1 MMSISS
7 DSRPDESH
15 AAVSLLDQLG
25 VKISHLVA
33 DSRQLKP
40 GDTFLACAGE
50 QYDARNDIPKAIAL
64 GVNAIIWEKK
74 GFFWK
79 PEWNIPNLGITG
91 LRHEAGKIASELYDH
106 PSRHLWLVGITGT
119 NGKTTCSHW
128 YAQAMAALGKK
139 TAVIGTLGHG
149 FPGALHPSGHTTPDA
164 VHLQQ
169 LMAEYLQQG
178 ASSLVMEASSHGL
191 SQGRLTGSEFAVAV
205 LTNLTRDHL
214 DYHDSMD
221 AYAAAKARL
230 FFWKGLQY
238 AVLNLD
244 EVLGVELS
252 QQLAGKDL
260 SIIGYGFRQPH
271 QTTQTA
277 GNLKI
282 LYGSNLQCTTQ
293 HIGFD
298 VAFGKQHASLQCN
311 VTGHY
316 NAYNL
321 LAVLAILLAGNI
333 HLDDAIAA
341 LQQVQP
347 VPGRME
353 KLGGGDQPVVI
364 VDYAHTPDALSEVL
378 TGLRETLAGTR
389 IKKRTRKNQEKLVCV
404 IGCGGD
410 RDRGKRPLIGE
421 IAARLADEV
430 IITSDNPRNEN
441 PDDIIREIMLGTNG
455 KHCSA
460 EVDRTAA
467 IYRAIHGA
475 RKGDIVLIAGKGAE
489 IYQEIQGKKYPFDDR
504 EIVRQ
509 VLHDLTGPELQVQ
522 G

>member
-1 MMSISS
+1 MSAPS
-7 DSRPDESH
+7 DSRLGEE
-15 AAVSLLDQLG
+15 AAAAWLSQLG
-25 VKISHLVA
+25 VKVKQLVA

-40 GDTFLACAGE
+40 GDTFLASAGE

-64 GVNAIIWEKK
+64 GVNAVIWEKK
-74 GFFWK
+74 GFSWK
-79 PEWNIPNLGITG
+79 PEWNIPNLGVSG
-91 LRHEAGKIASELYDH
+91 LRYEAGKIASEVYDH
-106 PSRHLWLVGITGT
+106 PSSHLWLVGITGT

-149 FPGALHPSGHTTPDA
+149 FPGVLHPSGHTTPDA
-164 VHLQQ
+164 VRLQQ

-191 SQGRLTGSEFAVAV
+191 SQDRLTGSKFAVAV

-214 DYHDSMD
+214 DYHESMD

-230 FFWKGLQY
+230 FFWEGLQH

-252 QQLAGKDL
+252 QQLVGKDL
-260 SIIGYGFRQPH
+260 SIIGYGFKQPH
-271 QTTQTA
+271 QTAHTI

-282 LYGSNLQCTTQ
+282 LYGSNLRCTTQ
-293 HIGFD
+293 HTGFD
-298 VAFGKQHASLQCN
+298 IEFGKQRASLQCN

-321 LAVLAILLAGNI
+321 LAVLSTLLASNI
-333 HLDDAIAA
+333 DLDDAVAA
-341 LQQVQP
+341 LQKVYP
-347 VPGRME
+347 IPGRME

-364 VDYAHTPDALSEVL
+364 VDYAHTPGALNEVL
-378 TGLRETLAGTR
+378 IGLRETLAGTR
-389 IKKRTRKNQEKLVCV
+389 IKKRIRKNQEKLICV

-421 IAARLADEV
+421 IASRLADEV

-441 PDDIIREIMLGTNG
+441 PEDIISEIMQGASG

-489 IYQEIQGKKYPFDDR
+489 NYQEIQGKKYPFDDR

-509 VLHDLTGPELQVQ
+509 VLHDLAGLELQVQ

>member
-1 MMSISS
+1 MMSTSS
-7 DSRPDESH
+7 DSRSDEGH
-15 AAVSLLDQLG
+15 AACLLNQLD
-25 VKISHLVA
+25 VKVRHLVA
-33 DSRQLKP
+33 DSRKLKP
-40 GDTFLACAGE
+40 GDTFLAYAGE
-50 QYDARNDIPKAIAL
+50 RHDARNDIPQAIAR
-64 GVNAIIWEKK
+64 GVNAIIWEKQ
-74 GFFWK
+74 GFSWK
-79 PEWNIPNLGITG
+79 SEWKIPNLGVTG
-91 LRHEAGKIASELYDH
+91 LRHEAGKIASEAYGH
-106 PSRHLWLVGITGT
+106 PSRHLWLIGITGT
-119 NGKTTCSHW
+119 NGKTTCSQW

-149 FPGALHPSGHTTPDA
+149 FPGALHSSEHTTPDA
-164 VHLQQ
+164 VYLQQ
-169 LMAEYLQQG
+169 LMAEYLHQG

-191 SQGRLTGSEFAVAV
+191 AQDRLIGSEFAVAV

-221 AYAAAKARL
+221 AYAAAKAKL
-230 FFWKGLQY
+230 FFWEGLQY

-260 SIIGYGFRQPH
+260 SIIGYGFKQPH
-271 QTTQTA
+271 QTAQTA
-277 GNLKI
+277 GNQKI
-282 LYGSNLQCTTQ
+282 LYGSNLRFTTQ
-293 HIGFD
+293 QIGFD
-298 VAFGKQHASLQCN
+298 IEFCNRHATLQCN
-311 VTGHY
+311 VTGRY

-321 LAVLAILLAGNI
+321 LAVLAALLASNI
-333 HLDDAIAA
+333 DLDDAITA
-341 LQQVQP
+341 LRQVQP
-347 VPGRME
+347 IPGRME
-353 KLGGGDQPVVI
+353 KLGGGNQPVVI
-364 VDYAHTPDALSEVL
+364 VDYAHTPDALNEVL

-389 IKKRTRKNQEKLVCV
+389 IKKRIRKNQAKLICV

-441 PDDIIREIMLGTNG
+441 PADIISEVMLGASG
-455 KHCSA
+455 KHCTS

-489 IYQEIQGKKYPFDDR
+489 TSQEIQGKKYPFDDR
-504 EIVRQ
+504 EVVRQ
-509 VLHDLTGPELQVQ
+509 VLHDLAGPELQVQ